1 MAQFIVPNVIK
12 TPDFASATSART
24 QQLKKDR
31 QDAEVFRDKF
41 QEKDLIYLE
50 GDKAAVQDA
59 WGDVEKAL
67 DLVAENPRSAQAKRD
82 AVAAEGRYAKI
93 AGAAQ
98 VRAQNHA
105 SQVIAYGQNPSAF
118 GLTKEEYM
126 QKVNADRT
134 AVHDAD
140 FIVNDALNPSF
151 ILQKDLKYNISDP
164 DSQAN
169 KFINST
175 SNRIK
180 TEYYK
185 DGVLNTEGVTT
196 YIDGHLDKLINANP
210 ESAFNA
216 VVFGALKDGL
226 ISDYNSIEDKEFLE
240 ALPPEEQDKYKNIYK
255 ESVRGVVLDRLPKSM
270 SVEKSQLKSFSGYV
284 LPEFNIG
291 DSEETSQG
299 AFIGL
304 PTKVGNIIG
313 IGQTTDGKKIAV
325 RRSENEFE
333 DDAITPLTSY
343 SILSPVEESQIRN
356 KYRDYDFAI
365 LNRDLSEK
373 EEPTETT
380 ESDINPLGITIPTTE
395 SDTTVAENTPVPPL
409 PEGSP
414 ESFRQ
419 GQGVGQV
426 EAERRRKEQAK
437 DDTKEEKVD
446 EEVEV
451 EAEKEDKTAD
461 KKAETTEDTKTES
474 RDYAV
479 INGKVVFRDRYE
491 KEFAGTRS
499 SIGTK
504 YPDTFEEYAERFG
517 ETVKNEADDP
527 LQGGELEEA
536 TVTSEEIPA
545 GTRTSDDRSIVDTR
559 QEGRQTSDTKQD
571 DSNQE
576 FAQTISPADFVNE
589 GVSLQGDGKNIE
601 GEEFT
606 KTRYVERPYAIPVA
620 PDYVEGGNVP
630 RPATTPNVSNTQATA
645 YYIEDLTDPRR
656 LRKFKKKFE
665 VTDGFKWTPET
676 VKMAMDRSNV
686 DVPVSPEFF
695 IEVSNKFGI
704 PVELILAQ
712 AQAESSYGS
721 KKNDRVTRTKN
732 MFNIGNTTEG
742 DKFPAGPEQ
751 DKYNKYFESWEDGI
765 LAYADLMVRN
775 YRPSDGDWSKLWE
788 KGGKGFVDKEGK
800 RYAAAKNYEKTIRG
814 IIGGSFPRQLTDDYR
829 KAKS

>member
-1 MAQFIVPNVIK
+1 MAKFIVPNVIK
-12 TPDFASATSART
+12 TPDFASAVSART
-24 QQLKKDR
+24 QQIKKDR

-67 DLVAENPRSAQAKRD
+67 DLVAENPRSAQAKRE

-126 QKVNADRT
+126 EKVNADRT
-134 AVHDAD
+134 TVHDAD
-140 FIVNDALNPSF
+140 FILNDALNPSF

-185 DGVLNTEGVTT
+185 DGVLNTEGATT

-240 ALPPEEQDKYKNIYK
+240 ALSNEDKEKYKNIYK

-270 SVEKSQLKSFSGYV
+270 SAEKSQLKSFSGYV

-325 RRSENEFE
+325 RRSDIEFE
-333 DDAITPLTSY
+333 DDNVTPKTSY
-343 SILSPVEESQIRN
+343 SILSPAEESQIRN

-365 LNRDLSEK
+365 LDRDLSEK
-373 EEPTETT
+373 EEKADTT
-380 ESDINPLGITIPTTE
+380 TTQTNPLGITIPTTE
-395 SDTTVAENTPVPPL
+395 SDTTAAENTPVPPL

-437 DDTKEEKVD
+437 DDTKADDTK
-446 EEVEV
+446 
-451 EAEKEDKTAD
+451 AD
-461 KKAETTEDTKTES
+461 KKAETTEDTKEDTKTES
-474 RDYAV
+474 RDYIV
-479 INGKVVFRDRYE
+479 INNRVIFRDEYE
-491 KEFAGTRS
+491 KSAGKPSTT
-499 SIGTK
+499 GTP
-504 YPDTFEEYAERFG
+504 YPDTFEEYAKIFQQ
-517 ETVKNEADDP
+517 TIKNEAEDPIDIVAGPDRGRKAPTAEEKVQEEVQQAEEKVQEEVQQTDDKK
-527 LQGGELEEA
+527 E
-536 TVTSEEIPA
+536 
-545 GTRTSDDRSIVDTR
+545 
-559 QEGRQTSDTKQD
+559 D
-571 DSNQE
+571 DSNQQ
-576 FAQTISPADFVNE
+576 FTQTISPADFVNE
-589 GVSLQGDGKNIE
+589 GVSLQGDGKKVE
-601 GEEFT
+601 GKEFQ
-606 KTRYVERPYAIPVA
+606 KTRYVERPYAIPPA
-620 PDYVEGGNVP
+620 PEYVEGGNVP
-630 RPATTPNVSNTQATA
+630 RPATTPNVSNTKTTA

-656 LRKFKKKFE
+656 LKKFKKKFE

-676 VKMAMDRSNV
+676 VKMVMDRSNT
-686 DVPVSPEFF
+686 DVPVPPEFF

-721 KKNDRVTRTKN
+721 KKKDRVTRTKN

-742 DKFPAGPEQ
+742 DKYPAGPEQ

-788 KGGKGFVDKEGK
+788 KGGDGFVNKDGK
-800 RYAAAKNYEKTIRG
+800 RYATAKNYEKTIRG
-814 IIGGSFPRQLTDDYR
+814 IIGGSFPKQLTDDYR
-829 KAKS
+829 RAKS